1 MYRTQCAG
9 PGAWQQPW
17 FEAVPG
23 AYLGTREA
31 GCIYPFCVLSFERS
45 CGRVC
50 AGVREA
56 RQFELRA
63 DERFAGLPHGHA
75 PARLRPGASQGQGSS
90 ASSFNVKRSL
100 VC

>member
-63 DERFAGLPHGHA
+63 DERFAGLPHGHGHA
-75 PARLRPGASQGQGSS
+75 PARLRQGQGSS
-90 ASSFNVKRSL
+90 ASSFLLTLKSL